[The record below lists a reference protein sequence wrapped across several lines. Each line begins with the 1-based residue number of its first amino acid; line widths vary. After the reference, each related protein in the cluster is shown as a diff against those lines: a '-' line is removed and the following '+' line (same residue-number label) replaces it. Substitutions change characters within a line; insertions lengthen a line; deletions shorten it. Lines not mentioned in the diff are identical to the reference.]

1 MSRETIFNES
11 SVLKQIK
18 LTVDGQEI
26 PRDDI
31 QTCEIKYSMFKPAIE
46 AVFVFRDTFNLKS
59 SDVVKF
65 EGNTRV
71 DLELTDYQ
79 REMWRNTFVVEQ
91 MTISNSSRET
101 YIMLQCADEA
111 SHLLY
116 KYTKAGFSK
125 QSASATL
132 RSKLSEAGC
141 EAVLSKNQKK
151 VVLEDPGGSSE
162 WTIPGNLDY
171 YSFFIT
177 QMRKEFAYT
186 YQTHY
191 EYRIGKINIG
201 ALKQMEHE
209 YTTDATYNPYMFKIH
224 EHAHK
229 DPSKLRVPKLEVI
242 RYEGKQQIKDV
253 VTVDNVLGQ
262 LILNGNADAFKDVQ
276 DDSGN
281 TMSATTDP
289 LECQLYDLFE
299 PMLKVNQLA
308 IWTVGSFK
316 FGDVGQKVKVKIGS
330 DTVFNKNHL
339 QGNQTAS
346 GIYVVTS
353 LTDYITGEK
362 FIQKHVLSRFDNPK
376 PV

>member
-1 MSRETIFNES
+1 MSRETLFNES
-11 SVLKQIK
+11 TPLKQIK

-31 QTCEIKYSMFKPAIE
+31 QSIEIKYDMFNPCIQ
-46 AVFVFRDTFNLKS
+46 AVFIFRDSFNLKS
-59 SDVVKF
+59 SDIVKF

-71 DLELTDYQ
+71 DIELTDYQ
-79 REMWRNTFVVEQ
+79 REMWRNTFVVQHME
-91 MTISNSSRET
+91 MSNSSRET
-101 YIMLQCADEA
+101 YILLQCADEA

-116 KYTKAGFSK
+116 KYSKADFSK

-132 RSKLSEAGC
+132 LDKMSYTGSLDS
-141 EAVLSKNQKK
+141 LNKNQK
-151 VVLEDPGGSSE
+151 LILLDDPGGASE

-171 YSFFIT
+171 YSFFIS
-177 QMRKEFAYT
+177 QLRKEFAYF

-191 EYRIGKINIG
+191 EFRIGKINIG
-201 ALKQMEHE
+201 SFKQMEYE

-224 EHAHK
+224 EHTHK
-229 DPSKLRVPKLEVI
+229 DPSKLKVPKLEVI

-262 LILNGNADAFKDVQ
+262 LIMNGNADAFKEVQ

-281 TMSATTDP
+281 TMNATTDP

-299 PMLKVNQLA
+299 SMLKTNQLA

-316 FGDVGQKVKVKIGS
+316 YGDVGQKVKVKIGA
-330 DTVFNKNHL
+330 DTVFNKDHL

-362 FIQKHVLSRFDNPK
+362 FAQKQVLSRFDNPK
-376 PV
+376 PI

>member
-11 SVLKQIK
+11 TPLKQIK
-18 LTVDGQEI
+18 LSVDGQEI

-31 QTCEIKYSMFKPAIE
+31 QSVEIKYDMFNPCIQ
-46 AVFVFRDTFNLKS
+46 AVFIFKDSFNLKS

-71 DLELTDYQ
+71 EVELTDYQ
-79 REMWRNTFVVEQ
+79 REMWRNSFVVQKME
-91 MTISNSSRET
+91 INNSSRET

-116 KYTKAGFSK
+116 KYTKADFSK
-125 QSASATL
+125 QSATATL
-132 RSKLSEAGC
+132 KSKLSEAGI
-141 EAVLSKNQKK
+141 ESVLSSNQKK
-151 VVLEDPGGSSE
+151 VVVNDPGGSSE

-171 YSFFIT
+171 YSFFIS
-177 QMRKEFAYT
+177 QLRKEFAFI

-191 EYRIGKINIG
+191 EYRIGKIDIG
-201 ALKQMEHE
+201 SLKRMENE

-229 DPSKLRVPKLEVI
+229 DPSKLKVPKLQVI
-242 RYEGKQQIKDV
+242 RYEGKEQVIEE
-253 VTVDNVLGQ
+253 VTVDNVFGQ
-262 LILNGNADAFKDVQ
+262 LILNGNGDAFKEIQ

-281 TMSATTDP
+281 TMNATTDP
-289 LECQLYDLFE
+289 LECQMYDLFE
-299 PMLKVNQLA
+299 PMLKTNQLA

-316 FGDVGQKVKVKIGS
+316 YGDVGQKVKVKIGA
-330 DTVFNKNHL
+330 DTVFNKDHL

-362 FIQKHVLSRFDNPK
+362 FVQKQVLSRFDNPK
-376 PV
+376 PI